1 MKGGYIVA
9 KDDYYVIAAKI
20 LIYLYRKIKNKEK
33 MDNDYLS
40 PMTKDF
46 PIDETYFYYVIE
58 MLTRQGYIEA
68 TIRKAWGGDIVSI
81 DKDNIRILP
90 AGIDYLKDNSSMR
103 KVCETLKEARAIFSL
118 FQ

>member
-1 MKGGYIVA
+1 MA

-33 MDNDYLS
+33 MDSDYLS

-58 MLTRQGYIEA
+58 MLERQGFIEVNM
-68 TIRKAWGGDIVSI
+68 RKAWEGDIVSI
-81 DKDNIRILP
+81 DKDSVRILP
-90 AGIDYLKDNSSMR
+90 AGIDYLKDNSTMR
-103 KVCETLKEARAIFSL
+103 KVCETLKEAGAIFSL